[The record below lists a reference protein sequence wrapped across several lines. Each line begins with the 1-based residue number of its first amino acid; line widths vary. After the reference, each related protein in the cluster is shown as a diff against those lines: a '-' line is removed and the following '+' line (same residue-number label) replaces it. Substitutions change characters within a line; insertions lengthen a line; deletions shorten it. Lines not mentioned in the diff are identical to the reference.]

1 MLSCSSFLFY
11 FSKSEFL
18 PSYCPFPSPKNPW
31 TKPKTN
37 TWSDWIF
44 SSSSSSSLELQCVLL
59 LHYSG
64 SDITEAVARN
74 LPTLSPI
81 WFPSLVA
88 FAWIFATWVQSKS
101 LPGLLC
107 CCFSGLLGFESL
119 LISSSLLIST
129 LWSLGFLVYALP
141 LLVSSGI
148 SELLG
153 SNSAKIAR

>member
-1 MLSCSSFLFY
+1 MLSCSSFPFY

-64 SDITEAVARN
+64 SDITEAAARN
-74 LPTLSPI
+74 LSTLSPI
-81 WFPSLVA
+81 WFPSLEA
-88 FAWIFATWVQSKS
+88 FAWIFCHLGSIKIAAWVA
-101 LPGLLC
+101 LLLLLWFVGFWIVAYFFFIIDLYALIFG
-107 CCFSGLLGFESL
+107 FSGICFA
-119 LISSSLLIST
+119 I
-129 LWSLGFLVYALP
+129 
-141 LLVSSGI
+141 VSI
-148 SELLG
+148 
-153 SNSAKIAR
+153 KWYFRIARKQLGQNC